1 VKKLYSASEIAAMNL
16 PGLPKSK
23 PALLARAEK
32 EEWFYETKLGLGGVR
47 KMFSIPAAYLPGY
60 QPLPPEKPTKDPKTK
75 ATEVAERIAAK
86 ATDSD
91 GDKIDPERLAYAIS
105 FLEEYLTERNIQI
118 APDRKS
124 KVVISLYNLM
134 KTNENAEDIRNLL
147 KLVA

>member
-1 VKKLYSASEIAAMNL
+1 MAQLYSAAEIIEMNL
-16 PGLPKSK
+16 PNLPTTKK
-23 PALLARAEK
+23 GILNRADK
-32 EEWFYETKLGLGGVR
+32 EGWNFETRIGLGGVR
-47 KMFSIPAAYLPGY
+47 KMFEIPAAYLPGY
-60 QPLPPEKPTKDPKTK
+60 QPLPPESPSK
-75 ATEVAERIAAK
+75 APAAAIAERIASK
-86 ATDSD
+86 AMDGE

-105 FLEEYLTERNIQI
+105 FLEEYLAERNIQI